1 MFLSKSLKQENQRLQ
16 EELHTLRQARDSLDS
31 DMIRMTLDAQAKVSS
46 VNLIFEQELGL
57 SLTDVQAKHI
67 TQLVPEKA
75 RNTNHFLRM
84 KDTIAHAKHWNG
96 AFELVKGDGSV
107 AWLRA
112 IIQPIFDINSQLLHY
127 TVFASELTRTIQS
140 SREHEDMMKALVRST
155 ATIEFTLEGIILK
168 ANDNFLRVMGY
179 KLDEIVGQHHRI
191 FCEEA
196 ESSSPEY
203 QQFWQQLAR
212 GQYVSDRFKRIDKH
226 GHTIWLEAS
235 YNPVHNDR
243 GELYKVVKFATNI
256 TDKVDQ
262 EQAVSSA
269 ADVAYGVS
277 NQTREQTNQ
286 GGQIIDNTI
295 ETMQTLA
302 EQMQEATNAIA
313 SLDENS
319 QKISA
324 LLNSISGIAE
334 QTNLLALN
342 AAIEAARA
350 GEQGR
355 GFAVVADEVREL
367 SARTNRT
374 TDEVSRVVADNA
386 GGTNVAVNLIAKC
399 QAQASKALE
408 LSTEAGQLMQ
418 TIEQGAAQVAETID
432 ELNKLHEHNSRFG

>member
-1 MFLSKSLKQENQRLQ
+1 MFLSKSLKQENIRLQ
-16 EELHTLRQARDSLDS
+16 QEIHTLKQARDSLDS
-31 DMIRMTLDAQAKVSS
+31 DMIRMTLDAQAKVTSI
-46 VNLIFEQELGL
+46 NLICEQELGL
-57 SLTDVQAKHI
+57 NLSSTQGRHI
-67 TQLVPEKA
+67 TQLVPENA
-75 RNTNHFLRM
+75 RKTNHFQRM
-84 KDTIAHAKHWNG
+84 KDLIAHAKHWNG
-96 AFELVKGDGSV
+96 ALELVKGDGSV

-155 ATIEFTLEGIILK
+155 ATIEFTLDGVVLK

-191 FCEEA
+191 LCDEA
-196 ESSSPEY
+196 ESSSTEY
-203 QQFWQQLAR
+203 QQFWQQLAK

-226 GHTIWLEAS
+226 GQVVWLEAS

-243 GELYKVVKFATNI
+243 GELYKVVKFATDI
-256 TDKVDQ
+256 TDKVEQ
-262 EQAVSSA
+262 ERAVSSA

-277 NQTREQTNQ
+277 SETREQTTK
-286 GGQIIDNTI
+286 GGQLIDNTI
-295 ETMQTLA
+295 ETMKTLT
-302 EQMQEATNAIA
+302 EQMQDATGAIA
-313 SLDENS
+313 TLDENS

-399 QAQASKALE
+399 QTQASKALE

-418 TIEQGAAQVAETID
+418 TIEQGATQVAETID
-432 ELNKLHEHNSRFG
+432 ELNKLHEHNSRFD